1 MILSAPSLLEPI
13 ATSPK
18 PTINHSS
25 AMTSGWQG
33 WQGPQFPGVDP
44 RHAYVAPQGYPG
56 WWNGENYTVKSPP
69 GKDYTHYFRYF
80 LTNFPSSANQPRVS
94 KYPSLNPSLAEDTTL
109 LRFDVKQK
117 PSATLLA
124 STYHANRHTYALAA
138 PTRHMRL
145 ISKSF
150 PWQIDIV
157 TPTNVTCED
166 VWESLYAALQQPIV
180 DSEWGFIIKDAKQ
193 KAAMEAETKKRTEG
207 DPNADKRPKRIDYL
221 GNTTLFKGLGKDDEF
236 IKLRLMPQS
245 PTCAE
250 TWVIKLTS

>member
-1 MILSAPSLLEPI
+1 MS
-13 ATSPK
+13 
-18 PTINHSS
+18 
-25 AMTSGWQG
+25 SGWPGQG
-33 WQGPQFPGVDP
+33 WQGPHQFPQGVDP
-44 RHAYVAPQGYPG
+44 RQVYSGYPP
-56 WWNGENYTVKSPP
+56 WWNGENYTVRSPP
-69 GKDYTHYFRYF
+69 
-80 LTNFPSSANQPRVS
+80 ANQPRFS

-124 STYHANRHTYALAA
+124 STFYANRFHFALAA

-150 PWQIDIV
+150 PWQIDIM
-157 TPTNVTCED
+157 TSTNVTCED

-193 KAAMEAETKKRTEG
+193 KAAMEAAMKKRIEG
-207 DPNADKRPKRIDYL
+207 DPNSDKRPKRIDFL
-221 GNTTLFKGLGKDDEF
+221 GNATLFKGLGKDDDF
-236 IKLRLMPQS
+236 VKLRLMPHS

>member
-1 MILSAPSLLEPI
+1 MS
-13 ATSPK
+13 
-18 PTINHSS
+18 
-25 AMTSGWQG
+25 SGWPGQG
-33 WQGPQFPGVDP
+33 WPQYPQGVDP
-44 RHAYVAPQGYPG
+44 RHYPQAYPG

-69 GKDYTHYFRYF
+69 
-80 LTNFPSSANQPRVS
+80 ANQPRFS

-117 PSATLLA
+117 PSTTLLA
-124 STYHANRHTYALAA
+124 STFYANRHNFALAA

-150 PWQIDIV
+150 PWQIEII

-180 DSEWGFIIKDAKQ
+180 DSEWGFIVKDAKQ
-193 KAAMEAETKKRTEG
+193 KEAMEAAMKKRIEG
-207 DPNADKRPKRIDYL
+207 DSNADKRPKRIDYL
-221 GNTTLFKGLGKDDEF
+221 GNVTLFKGLGRDDDF
-236 IKLRLMPQS
+236 AKLRLMPHSQ
-245 PTCAE
+245 PCAE

>member
-1 MILSAPSLLEPI
+1 MS
-13 ATSPK
+13 
-18 PTINHSS
+18 
-25 AMTSGWQG
+25 SGWPGQG
-33 WQGPQFPGVDP
+33 WQGPHQFPQGVDP
-44 RHAYVAPQGYPG
+44 RQVYSGYPP
-56 WWNGENYTVKSPP
+56 WWNGENYTVRSPP
-69 GKDYTHYFRYF
+69 
-80 LTNFPSSANQPRVS
+80 ANQPRFS
-94 KYPSLNPSLAEDTTL
+94 KYPTLNPSLAEDTTL

-124 STYHANRHTYALAA
+124 STFYANRFHFALAA

-150 PWQIDIV
+150 PWQIDIM
-157 TPTNVTCED
+157 TATNVTCED

-193 KAAMEAETKKRTEG
+193 KAAMEAAMKKRIEG
-207 DPNADKRPKRIDYL
+207 DPNSDKRPKRIDFL
-221 GNTTLFKGLGKDDEF
+221 GNATLFKGLGKDDDF
-236 IKLRLMPQS
+236 VKLRLMPHS